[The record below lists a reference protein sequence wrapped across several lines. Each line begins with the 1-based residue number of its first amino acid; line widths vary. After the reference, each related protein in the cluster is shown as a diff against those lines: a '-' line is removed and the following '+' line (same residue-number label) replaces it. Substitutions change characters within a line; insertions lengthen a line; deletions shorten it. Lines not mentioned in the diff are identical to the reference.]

1 MGLKELKNLVDLLG
15 TVYPPKT
22 PVYFA
27 YRVGYSD
34 SERLVKTQLDQALS
48 LTWDEKE
55 KWLGMIYIGACLESK
70 SLDRH
75 H

>member
-1 MGLKELKNLVDLLG
+1 MKELKGLVDLLG
-15 TVYPPKT
+15 SYYPPTT

-27 YRVGYSD
+27 YRVGYAD
-34 SERLVKTQLDQALS
+34 SERLVKTPLDQALS
-48 LTWDEKE
+48 MTWDEKE
-55 KWLGMIYIGACLESK
+55 KWLGMIYIGTCLEAS